1 MKCLYLS
8 DLVDADATQ
17 EAFQQEIGV
26 CISNLVVSG
35 SPGSGKTCVVNL
47 SVGEGDNSAHSSYQ
61 GEQLTA
67 KLENKGL
74 NQKSDQSDINA
85 QFYTC
90 NYQLLDIYQLCEI
103 HLRIKHTHNWLLY
116 VSVAPPTKAPNYS
129 TAGQTWV
136 KYKHEYS
143 NYKYKYPVHG

>member
-1 MKCLYLS
+1 MFS
-8 DLVDADATQ
+8 R
-17 EAFQQEIGV
+17 
-26 CISNLVVSG
+26 
-35 SPGSGKTCVVNL
+35 
-47 SVGEGDNSAHSSYQ
+47 GDNSAHSSYQ